1 MEIRKPVNN
10 EDQMIMNSIL
20 DLLNVEKTELMFNF
34 KKANQWKVNQ
44 GASEINDVLKHI
56 ETKNIS
62 QTNRLNKAA
71 SKSVAKRMQLKI
83 NEKKTLMER
92 K

>member
-71 SKSVAKRMQLKI
+71 SKCC
-83 NEKKTLMER
+83 KKNAIEDQ
-92 K
+92 